1 MKKLS
6 LFLLTFIMLLCAS
19 VSCFANHPYKHP
31 DYNLRT
37 VKEIH
42 ITQIDNLEGEP
53 TRRFKVDE
61 NAETKVIAAILQAAG
76 RQKLIATD
84 ETQKPLPEYH
94 NVKASQ
100 KNLAPR
106 DLEMRVTINHFGYR
120 TIRVPGHFEDY
131 TTQETHYYYDKEGKR
146 HSWTEDVVRQRW
158 VSESYH
164 PYAYMSM
171 IYNFY
176 DMNDGT
182 LVASFSDSRDRE
194 YENDPANGMLGRS
207 LKDCFR
213 KIFKK

>member
-1 MKKLS
+1 M
-6 LFLLTFIMLLCAS
+6 
-19 VSCFANHPYKHP
+19 
-31 DYNLRT
+31 
-37 VKEIH
+37 KEIH

-53 TRRFKVDE
+53 TRHFKIDE
-61 NAETKVIAAILQAAG
+61 NAETKVLAAILQAAG
-76 RQKLIATD
+76 KQKLIATD
-84 ETQKPLPEYH
+84 ETQKPLLEYH

-120 TIRVPGHFEDY
+120 TVCVPGHFEDY
-131 TTQETHYYYDKEGKR
+131 TTQETHYYYDKDGKR
-146 HSWTEDVVRQRW
+146 HYWTEDVVRQRW

-176 DMNDGT
+176 DMDDGT

>member
-6 LFLLTFIMLLCAS
+6 LFLLTFIMLLCVSA
-19 VSCFANHPYKHP
+19 SCFANQPYKHP

-61 NAETKVIAAILQAAG
+61 NAETKVMAAILQAAG

-84 ETQKPLPEYH
+84 ETQKPQPEYH

-106 DLEMRVTINHFGYR
+106 DLEMRVTFNHFGYR
-120 TIRVPGHFEDY
+120 TVRVPGHFEDY
-131 TTQETHYYYDKEGKR
+131 TTQETHYYYDKDGKR
-146 HSWTEDVVRQRW
+146 HYWTEDVVRQRW

-176 DMNDGT
+176 DMDDGT

>member
-6 LFLLTFIMLLCAS
+6 LFLLTFIMLLCVSA
-19 VSCFANHPYKHP
+19 SCFANQPYKHP

-42 ITQIDNLEGEP
+42 ITQIDNLEGEQ
-53 TRRFKVDE
+53 TRRFKIDE
-61 NAETKVIAAILQAAG
+61 NAETKVLAAILQAAG
-76 RQKLIATD
+76 KQKLIATD

-120 TIRVPGHFEDY
+120 TVCVPGHFEDY
-131 TTQETHYYYDKEGKR
+131 TTQETHYYYDKDGKR
-146 HSWTEDVVRQRW
+146 HYWTEDVVRQRW

-176 DMNDGT
+176 DMDDGT